1 MVALVAY
8 LRASKEG
15 PSTLAEQEAAVR
27 AWAQA
32 RRHRIVAVLHDLTA
46 ELERRRGLAEA
57 FALVGAGQASGL
69 VMSRIRILADHVVEQ
84 EQLVAEIRRLGGR
97 VHVLS
102 NTAPDGDQ
110 GVGSDTVGENGE
122 TFRRLVR
129 EVLHRA
135 AGNERS
141 IQALRTWAN
150 GRSQPTAGAPRFGF
164 RVENGELR
172 ATGGEQAVLAR
183 ITELQ
188 QQGESLRQIVR
199 ILTAE
204 GHQPKRAQQWHPETI
219 RRILNRQGT

>member
-1 MVALVAY
+1 MAY
-8 LRASKEG
+8 LRAAKEG
-15 PSTLAEQEAAVR
+15 SSTLAEQEAAVR

-46 ELERRRGLAEA
+46 ELEGRSGLAEA

-84 EQLVAEIRRLGGR
+84 EQLVAEVRRLGGR
-97 VHVLS
+97 VHILS
-102 NTAPDGDQ
+102 SAASDDVQEVGGDTAGD
-110 GVGSDTVGENGE
+110 NGE

-129 EVLHRA
+129 EILHRA

-141 IQALRTWAN
+141 IQALRAGAN

-172 ATGGEQAVLAR
+172 ATGSEQAVLAR

-188 QQGESLRQIVR
+188 QQGSSLRQIVR

-204 GHQPKRAQQWHPETI
+204 GLRPKRAQRWHPETI
-219 RRILNRQGT
+219 RRILNRQAG